1 MKSIRRRLELTPS
14 SSETLIERVDH
25 LALSARLELIRV
37 VKILFEEFD
46 AAQTGKVSE
55 KKTGGLI
62 LKLILFDF
70 PEDKRH
76 TRDGRS
82 ESLNSGNAGKFH
94 ADFKLL
100 IIVNSEFF
108 VSPRIWKRAEERIS
122 REIKVTGNLSTQ
134 INFLVHS
141 IMYINDHLANGN
153 PFFVQLVQ
161 SGYMIYEAPG
171 SLLVEPPPADPEFA
185 RKEMRRDFCHWF
197 SSASR
202 RIELAGEAFERG
214 FYREAAFDLHQSVER
229 LYHCVLGVKTMYN
242 PKSHRLA
249 FLRSH
254 AERIA
259 PRLTNVWC
267 DGTGFAKRCFDRLDR
282 AYIGAR
288 YSRTYEITRE
298 ELLLI
303 TAGVKALQEAVEAT
317 CLEHLSKL

>member
-1 MKSIRRRLELTPS
+1 MKNIRRRLELKS
-14 SSETLIERVDH
+14 SSRETLFERLDH

-46 AAQTGKVSE
+46 AVQTGKVSE

-70 PEDKRH
+70 PKDKSH
-76 TRDGRS
+76 IHEGRS
-82 ESLNSGNAGKFH
+82 GILNIGNSGNFS

-108 VSPRIWKRAEERIS
+108 VSPRIWKRAEERIF
-122 REIKVTGNLSTQ
+122 REITVTGNLSTQ
-134 INFLVHS
+134 INFVVHS
-141 IMYINDHLANGN
+141 IMYVNDHLANGH
-153 PFFVQLVQ
+153 PFFAQVIQN
-161 SGYMIYEAPG
+161 GYMLYEAPG
-171 SLLVEPPPADPEFA
+171 SLLVEPSPPDLESA
-185 RKEMRRDFCHWF
+185 KMEMQRDFCHWF
-197 SSASR
+197 SSAR
-202 RIELAGEAFERG
+202 RRTELAGEALERG
-214 FYREAAFDLHQSVER
+214 FYTEAAFDLHQSVER
-229 LYHCVLGVKTMYN
+229 LYHCVLCVQTMYN

-259 PRLTNVWC
+259 PCLTKVWS
-267 DGTGFAKRCFDRLDR
+267 DNSSFAKRCFDRLDR

-298 ELLLI
+298 ELLLL
-303 TAGVKALQEAVEAT
+303 TTGVKTLQDAVEAT

>member
-76 TRDGRS
+76 PRDGRS
-82 ESLNSGNAGKFH
+82 ESLNSGNAGKFQ

-141 IMYINDHLANGN
+141 IMYINDHLANGH

-185 RKEMRRDFCHWF
+185 KKEMRRDFCHWF

-267 DGTGFAKRCFDRLDR
+267 DSSGFAKRCFDRLDR

-317 CLEHLSKL
+317 CLDHLSKL